1 MAPLKVDLSLTML
14 ILLTISIYLVITMV
28 FFYARRRYVG
38 GVIEKVINMIIAT
51 IGFFLA
57 ADVALFLIPLYGM
70 TIGYTIHV
78 GFKIM
83 AMCVL
88 AMGGL
93 KFIVR

>member
-1 MAPLKVDLSLTML
+1 MAPLKVDLSMTML
-14 ILLTISIYLVITMV
+14 ILLTISIYVVITMV
-28 FFYARRRYVG
+28 FFYARRKYIG

-51 IGFFLA
+51 VGFFLV

-70 TIGYTIHV
+70 TIGYAIHV
-78 GFKIM
+78 AFKVM
-83 AMCVL
+83 AMCAL